1 MNLLLNQMIKYKMS
15 KNKKM
20 IKKIK
25 MNNKKKILIMM
36 KLYPIY
42 RIFINKDTIGIRKK
56 NGWSDLNL
64 FELNIK
70 FYYYLF
76 INLFDLFF
84 IYLFIFMKKL

>member
-42 RIFINKDTIGIRKK
+42 RKIMNKIIIRMKQT
-56 NGWSDLNL
+56 NGMIDLN
-64 FELNIK
+64 
-70 FYYYLF
+70 
-76 INLFDLFF
+76 
-84 IYLFIFMKKL
+84 